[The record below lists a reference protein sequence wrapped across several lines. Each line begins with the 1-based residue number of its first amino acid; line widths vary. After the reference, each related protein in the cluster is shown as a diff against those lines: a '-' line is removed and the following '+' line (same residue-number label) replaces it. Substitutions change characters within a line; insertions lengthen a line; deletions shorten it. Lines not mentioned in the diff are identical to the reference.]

1 MENHCICKG
10 SGPGLGRMRTAFGVM
25 SSPARH
31 FCSAVSYAA
40 SQAARL
46 ALEERPAS
54 CPYTRAECLAG
65 AGPGAGPSPTQR
77 PASPFTWWMAASRR
91 PRRTR
96 SSSAPRRWL
105 EAVTRTCSCSS
116 TRPYQA
122 TASARWLL
130 GGGRGCK
137 RAQDA
142 LPTSTPAPPAP
153 TSSVA
158 PAWVFQLPTCWVTLG
173 RSLYL
178 SGSQTRPFLGRRRP
192 EDTVGNR
199 KTLPFPGRCPG
210 NPSWTDLGS
219 NLNTHPKPTESGSE
233 CSLDIS
239 TF

>member
-1 MENHCICKG
+1 
-10 SGPGLGRMRTAFGVM
+10 M

-40 SQAARL
+40 SQAAHL

-54 CPYTRAECLAG
+54 CPYTRAECLAA

-142 LPTSTPAPPAP
+142 LPTSTPAPPDP
-153 TSSVA
+153 HQFRGSSLGI
-158 PAWVFQLPTCWVTLG
+158 PAADLLG
-173 RSLYL
+173 D
-178 SGSQTRPFLGRRRP
+178 LGQVP
-192 EDTVGNR
+192 IPLWASDSA
-199 KTLPFPGRCPG
+199 FPGTEKARGHSGKPKDPPLPWEMPWESELDRSG
-210 NPSWTDLGS
+210 FKSQ
-219 NLNTHPKPTESGSE
+219 HPP
-233 CSLDIS
+233 
-239 TF
+239 